1 MKQETLL
8 YLEKEGRNIKA
19 EADKGNKIA
28 KDIISYYT
36 MHYQVPGDQAA
47 LTFLEEA
54 IKEYKN
60 KENSS

>member
-8 YLEKEGRNIKA
+8 YLEREGRNIKA
-19 EADKGNKIA
+19 EADKGNQSA
-28 KDIISYYT
+28 KNIINYYT
-36 MHYQVPGDQAA
+36 LLYRSPGDQAA

-60 KENSS
+60 NA